1 MLSHPEEKYTTMV
14 LFHHLYDAPEATDI
28 CVFKDENEAIV
39 SYFSAYE
46 SDNEDL
52 ELDEPYDEFFVVA
65 VKIEKLLKE
74 GNPPM
79 KEGDII
85 DIWYTN
91 FPVKIIADDDTVIY
105 SAQEI

>member
-1 MLSHPEEKYTTMV
+1 MLSHPEEENTT
-14 LFHHLYDAPEATDI
+14 LALYSYLKHHIESTVACTFSDG
-28 CVFKDENEAIV
+28 NEAIV
-39 SYFSAYE
+39 SFFSGYE

-52 ELDEPYDEFFVVA
+52 ELDEPYDEFYVVA

-91 FPVKIIADDDTVIY
+91 FPVKIIADDGTVIY
-105 SAQEI
+105 PAQEI